1 MKTKLLSL
9 ALVVAGSGCATV
21 PLSPERLEGAQSSV
35 RAAQELGAGGIPK
48 ARLHLQL
55 ATDQIAES
63 RKLAA
68 DGDKRAP
75 LMLARGQADAE
86 LALGLAREVS
96 VHLDAVQA
104 EEALAE
110 LKKSPSP

>member
-1 MKTKLLSL
+1 MKTHLMSL
-9 ALVVAGSGCATV
+9 ALVVAATGCATV
-21 PLSPERLEGAQSSV
+21 RLSPERLEGAQSSV
-35 RAAQELGAGGIPK
+35 RAAQEQGAGGIPK

-63 RKLAA
+63 RKLAS
-68 DGDKRAP
+68 DGDERAP

-86 LALGLAREVS
+86 LALGLAREVT

-104 EEALAE
+104 EEALTE